1 MKQLLID
8 HTPFHI
14 AKMTIS
20 EAKVSGDGR
29 MRITGKLQESG
40 VKNGN
45 GRIYPPEIL
54 KKQVFLKRLHPI
66 NAGAF
71 LTQVFA
77 ISKQVAQELEISE
90 PGIIPITFLLSRG
103 SVFFLAAIFISD
115 T

>member
-45 GRIYPPEIL
+45 GRIYPPEVL
-54 KKQVFLKRLHPI
+54 KKQV
-66 NAGAF
+66 
-71 LTQVFA
+71 
-77 ISKQVAQELEISE
+77 EIYN
-90 PGIIPITFLLSRG
+90 IIEYTIR
-103 SVFFLAAIFISD
+103 
-115 T
+115 